1 MLLRSYPSSS
11 WVSAGCDGEPSA
23 VRAGAA
29 IACSPQEKKRFFIAF
44 YVLISKEECLGSGI
58 KGALWP
64 LRFVVMLCVHTSDLH
79 LGRRFHGEDLIDSQR
94 AFLDQLYETARAKEA
109 DAILIAGDV
118 YDRAIPSL
126 DAVRLFNH
134 CLEQLADLGVP
145 TVIISGNHDSA
156 HRLGVGSKLL
166 SRAGVHL
173 VTDPD
178 ACADPVLLHD
188 QDGLVAVY
196 GIPYLEPSMV
206 HAGLKAQEATHQ
218 AVLSAAMARIRAD
231 LAARPA
237 GTRSVVLAHAFI
249 TGAAPALTSDSEREV
264 SVGGVAHA
272 GAGVFD
278 GITYTALGHL
288 HRPQQV
294 TERIYYSGS
303 PLAYSFSEIGHTKSM
318 ALVDLST
325 SGPPTVT
332 PVPFREQLPLARL
345 EGPLSELL
353 ADPAHEP
360 LTEAWLQVV
369 LTDPDR
375 PYEAMARLRQRFRH
389 TLDLKFE
396 PASVPGQTR
405 GSTYRDHVR
414 GRSDLEI
421 ACDFVLR
428 TRNTPPSDAERDLLV
443 RAVDA
448 TRVHAQHKESV

>member
-1 MLLRSYPSSS
+1 MRLL
-11 WVSAGCDGEPSA
+11 
-23 VRAGAA
+23 
-29 IACSPQEKKRFFIAF
+29 
-44 YVLISKEECLGSGI
+44 
-58 KGALWP
+58 
-64 LRFVVMLCVHTSDLH
+64 HTSDWH
-79 LGRRFHGEDLIDSQR
+79 LGRRFHGTDLIDAQR
-94 AFLDQLYETARAKEA
+94 AFLDHLYETARAEKV
-109 DAILIAGDV
+109 DAILVAGDV

-134 CLEQLADLGVP
+134 CLEQLADLSVP

-173 VTDPD
+173 VTDPG
-178 ACADPVLLHD
+178 ACADPLVL
-188 QDGLVAVY
+188 QDPDGPVALY

-206 HAGLKAQEATHQ
+206 HVDLEAGGVTHQ
-218 AVLSAAMARIRAD
+218 AVLTAALARIRAD

-237 GTRSVVLAHAFI
+237 GMRSVVLAHAFI
-249 TGAAPALTSDSEREV
+249 TGASPAQTSRSERDV

-272 GAGVFD
+272 GAATFD
-278 GITYTALGHL
+278 DITYTALGHL

-294 TERIYYSGS
+294 TDRIHYSGS
-303 PLAYSFSEIGHTKSM
+303 PLAYSFSETGHTKSLT
-318 ALVDLST
+318 LVDLAADAT
-325 SGPPTVT
+325 PKVT
-332 PVPFREQLPLARL
+332 RIPFRDPLPLACL

-360 LTEAWLQVV
+360 LTNAWLQIT

-375 PYEAMARLRQRFRH
+375 PYEAMARLKQRFPH
-389 TLDLKFE
+389 TLDLQFK
-396 PASVPGQTR
+396 PAAVPAQTR
-405 GSTYRDHVR
+405 GGTYRDRVH

-428 TRNTPPSDAERDLLV
+428 TRGTPPSDAERDLLV

-448 TRVHAQHKESV
+448 TRIQAQRKETV